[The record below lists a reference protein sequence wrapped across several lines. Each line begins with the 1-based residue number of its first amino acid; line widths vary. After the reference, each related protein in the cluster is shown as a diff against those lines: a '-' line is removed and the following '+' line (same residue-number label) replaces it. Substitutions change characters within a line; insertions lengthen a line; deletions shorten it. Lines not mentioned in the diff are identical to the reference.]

1 MASSPRTCIIRS
13 RIHPSLYLTIAHTS
27 QPCALLVAEMSPI
40 CYPSRRAIAL
50 TPIINDH
57 QELMT
62 KSKQKKKASPSS
74 HLEFTAGMEAAGLG
88 GVCIYSFFSFPSSG
102 RRKLS
107 LGRAASLQRRLVT
120 AAVVVWRTLSLSLS
134 LSLRVCVRVRECAK
148 QALIDEE

>member
-62 KSKQKKKASPSS
+62 KSKQKKKLHRLPTWSS
-74 HLEFTAGMEAAGLG
+74 QQGWRPPGWGG
-88 GVCIYSFFSFPSSG
+88 GVCIYSFFSFPSG

-120 AAVVVWRTLSLSLS
+120 AAVVVWRTLSLSL
-134 LSLRVCVRVRECAK
+134 RVCVRVRECAK

>member
-88 GVCIYSFFSFPSSG
+88 GGVCIYSFFSFPSG

-120 AAVVVWRTLSLSLS
+120 AAVVVWRTLSLSL
-134 LSLRVCVRVRECAK
+134 RVCVRVRECAK